1 MQLLNSLADGADI
14 SQPFTRG
21 YADVNSVGINW
32 NTSDLPYNHSLKTE
46 AIPISTRTS
55 LFILS
60 TTSPSCAYPMDKNR
74 KVSHKHIK
82 ILSIEHFN
90 FHRPLSNV
98 SRGLIKICN
107 KFRIK

>member
-1 MQLLNSLADGADI
+1 MQLLNSLAGGTDI

-32 NTSDLPYNHSLKTE
+32 NTSDLPYNHTLKTE
-46 AIPISTRTS
+46 AIHISTRTS

-60 TTSPSCAYPMDKNR
+60 TIISPSCAYLMDKNR

-82 ILSIEHFN
+82 ILSI
-90 FHRPLSNV
+90 
-98 SRGLIKICN
+98 
-107 KFRIK
+107 